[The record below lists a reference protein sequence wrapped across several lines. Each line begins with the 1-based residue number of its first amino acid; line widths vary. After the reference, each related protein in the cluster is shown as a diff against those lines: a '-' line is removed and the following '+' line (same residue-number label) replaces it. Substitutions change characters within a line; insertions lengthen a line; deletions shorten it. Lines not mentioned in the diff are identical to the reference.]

1 MVAQVGPAVHGVV
14 QQRHVAPHPD
24 PGCQQLLVL
33 MSCDT
38 QAAHGI
44 QQQPH
49 FHPARRR
56 PAQGLDDALGLII
69 LPQQEGSHAQ
79 LLPCLV
85 DQVDD
90 GLQRLFTLGLKAHL
104 SAHGRRRHAHRGQ
117 QFARPDIDGCPFG
130 LRNAAQRVAGRI
142 KAARCALPR
151 SQQFAGT
158 EHQKDRQAHVGEGHQ
173 QQHPGQGC
181 RRRTTLVAD
190 ARDTDIDQ
198 QAEQNDDGVGAE
210 QQGRLLEDGSPSTL
224 SEPWPRRAQSPRRAG
239 FARQWKCG
247 LVVSAP
253 SGICTCTSSPLRS
266 G

>member
-1 MVAQVGPAVHGVV
+1 MHGVV

-24 PGCQQLLVL
+24 PGRQQLLVL
-33 MSCDT
+33 VGRDT

-49 FHPARRR
+49 FHPARRC
-56 PAQGLDDALGLII
+56 PAQGLDDALCLII
-69 LPQQEGSHAQ
+69 LPQQEGCHAQ
-79 LLPCLV
+79 LLPGLV

-117 QFARPDIDGCPFG
+117 QFARPDIDGSPFG

-158 EHQKDRQAHVGEGHQ
+158 EHQKDRQTHVGEGHQ
-173 QQHPGQGC
+173 QQHPGHGR
-181 RRRTTLVAD
+181 RRRTALVAD
-190 ARDTDIDQ
+190 TRHADIDQ
-198 QAEQNDDGVGAE
+198 QAEQDEDGVGAE

-224 SEPWPRRAQSPRRAG
+224 SEPWPGRAQSPRRTRI
-239 FARQWKCG
+239 ARQWKCG
-247 LVVSAP
+247 LAVSAP

>member
-1 MVAQVGPAVHGVV
+1 MHGVV

-33 MSCDT
+33 VGRDA

-49 FHPARRR
+49 FHPARRC
-56 PAQGLDDALGLII
+56 PAQGLDDALCLII
-69 LPQQEGSHAQ
+69 LPQQEGCHAQ
-79 LLPCLV
+79 LLPGLV

-104 SAHGRRRHAHRGQ
+104 SAHGGRRHAHRGQ
-117 QFARPDIDGCPFG
+117 QFTGPDVNGSPFG
-130 LRNAAQRVAGRI
+130 LRNAAQRVTGGI
-142 KAARCALPR
+142 KAARCALTR
-151 SQQFAGT
+151 SQQLAGT
-158 EHQKDRQAHVGEGHQ
+158 EHQKDRQTHVGEGHQ
-173 QQHPGQGC
+173 QQHPGHGR
-181 RRRTTLVAD
+181 RRRTALVAD
-190 ARDTDIDQ
+190 TRHADIDQ
-198 QAEQNDDGVGAE
+198 QAEQDEDGVGAE

-224 SEPWPRRAQSPRRAG
+224 SEPRPGHAQSPRRAG

>member
-1 MVAQVGPAVHGVV
+1 MHGVV
-14 QQRHVAPHPD
+14 QQRHVAPYPD
-24 PGCQQLLVL
+24 PGRQQLLVL
-33 MSCDT
+33 MGRDA

-49 FHPARRR
+49 FHATRRC

-69 LPQQEGSHAQ
+69 LPQQEGCHAQ
-79 LLPCLV
+79 LLPGLV

-104 SAHGRRRHAHRGQ
+104 SAHGGRRHAHRGQ

-130 LRNAAQRVAGRI
+130 LRDAAKRVAGRI
-142 KAARCALPR
+142 KAARCALTR
-151 SQQFAGT
+151 SQQLAGT
-158 EHQKDRQAHVGEGHQ
+158 EHQKDRQTHVGEGHQ
-173 QQHPGQGC
+173 QQHPGHGR
-181 RRRTTLVAD
+181 RRRTALVAD
-190 ARDTDIDQ
+190 TRDADIDQ
-198 QAEQNDDGVGAE
+198 QAEQDEDGVGAE

-224 SEPWPRRAQSPRRAG
+224 SEPWPGRAQSPRRTRI
-239 FARQWKCG
+239 ARQWKCG
-247 LVVSAP
+247 LAVSAP

>member
-1 MVAQVGPAVHGVV
+1 MHGVV

-24 PGCQQLLVL
+24 PGRQQLLVL
-33 MSCDT
+33 VGRDT

-69 LPQQEGSHAQ
+69 LPQQEGCHAQ

-104 SAHGRRRHAHRGQ
+104 AAHGGRRHTHRGQ

-130 LRNAAQRVAGRI
+130 LRDAAQRVAGRI

-210 QQGRLLEDGSPSTL
+210 QQGRLLEDGSPPTL
-224 SEPWPRRAQSPRRAG
+224 SEPRPGHAQSPRRTG
-239 FARQWKCG
+239 IARQWKCG

>member
-1 MVAQVGPAVHGVV
+1 MHGVV

-24 PGCQQLLVL
+24 PGRQQLLVL
-33 MSCDT
+33 MSRDA

-56 PAQGLDDALGLII
+56 PAQGLDDALCLII
-69 LPQQEGSHAQ
+69 LPQQEGCHTQ
-79 LLPCLV
+79 LLPGLI

-104 SAHGRRRHAHRGQ
+104 SAHGGRRHAHRGQ

-142 KAARCALPR
+142 KAARCALTR
-151 SQQFAGT
+151 SQQLAGT
-158 EHQKDRQAHVGEGHQ
+158 EHQKDRQTHVGKGHQ

-224 SEPWPRRAQSPRRAG
+224 SEPWPGRAQSPRRTG
-239 FARQWKCG
+239 IARQWKCG